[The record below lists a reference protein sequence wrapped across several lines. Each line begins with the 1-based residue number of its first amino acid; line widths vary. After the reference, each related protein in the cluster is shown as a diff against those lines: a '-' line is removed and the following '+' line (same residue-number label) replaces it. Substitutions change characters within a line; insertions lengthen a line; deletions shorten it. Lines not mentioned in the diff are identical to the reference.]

1 MLTYVE
7 MLECYAEVSGRRRL
21 TVPVPGIPEAVSA
34 RGVALLTGQP
44 LALVA
49 PLIESLR
56 VDTVVTDDRI
66 RALVPFEPVDF
77 SQQVRDALA
86 QEAQQPAR

>member
-1 MLTYVE
+1 M
-7 MLECYAEVSGRRRL
+7 
-21 TVPVPGIPEAVSA
+21 
-34 RGVALLTGQP
+34 ALLTGQP

-77 SQQVRDALA
+77 SEQVRDALA
-86 QEAQQPAR
+86 QEARQLAR